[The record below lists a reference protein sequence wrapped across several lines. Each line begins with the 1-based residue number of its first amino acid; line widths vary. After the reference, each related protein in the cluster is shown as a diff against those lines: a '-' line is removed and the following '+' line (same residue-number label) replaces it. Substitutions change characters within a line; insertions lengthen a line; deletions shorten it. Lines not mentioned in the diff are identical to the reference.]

1 MGKERIQVRAV
12 SMANK
17 VSSEVDE
24 EKYEEEKESLA
35 ELGSISSGTIE
46 APYDDHQEVVVESN
60 DIQVRDRMGKS
71 AADKTQHQP
80 NVEQRLVTAEASFVN
95 KEDEKRSKDVV
106 PLTAKFEKFKDRLK
120 LIQTLLNN
128 YLTAYH
134 DLEMARFQV
143 SKKKVIETS
152 D

>member
-1 MGKERIQVRAV
+1 
-12 SMANK
+12 
-17 VSSEVDE
+17 
-24 EKYEEEKESLA
+24 
-35 ELGSISSGTIE
+35 
-46 APYDDHQEVVVESN
+46 
-60 DIQVRDRMGKS
+60 MGKS